1 MLAALA
7 SGPLM
12 WVMMIPLFVAL
23 ALYRVISP
31 TPRNEKNRSSR
42 TP

>member
-12 WVMMIPLFVAL
+12 WIMMIPLFVAL
-23 ALYRVISP
+23 AIYRVIRP
-31 TPRNEKNRSSR
+31 TPRQDRERPR